1 MADYTELG
9 GRTLKDVGQALT
21 GEGLGVALG
30 LLGAGF
36 VGRQVQNR
44 VKTDAEVAAAPT
56 ITNYAYAWGGNN
68 IPKLAI
74 WYLLR
79 KYATSEVTIDAKK
92 AVAGSVVFDT
102 LMRIF
107 NNGQNPATAIV
118 GGYEVLGNGGETIHG
133 AGAGTTANDIQNLI
147 QENSALRGELN
158 KAVDKLA
165 AAGIPI
171 ALPDGPVKRRQ
182 RFGTMDEEALQTPRQ
197 RRFGIMKDSGLTDL
211 TARFGML

>member
-68 IPKLAI
+68 VPKLAM

-107 NNGQNPATAIV
+107 HNGQNPATAEI
-118 GGYEVLGNGGETIHG
+118 GGYQILGNGEDTIQG
-133 AGAGTTANDIQNLI
+133 AGATDIQRLI
-147 QENSALRGELN
+147 QENGALRAELN
-158 KAVDKLA
+158 KALQRLGEN
-165 AAGIPI
+165 GIET
-171 ALPDGPVKRRQ
+171 LPDGTQRRKK
-182 RFGTMDEEALQTPRQ
+182 FSSMEEEALQTPRQ
-197 RRFGIMKDSGLTDL
+197 KRYAFMKDSGLTDL
-211 TARFGML
+211 TAKFNML

>member
-68 IPKLAI
+68 VPKLAM

-102 LMRIF
+102 LMRVF
-107 NNGQNPATAIV
+107 NNGQNPASATI
-118 GGYEVLGNGGETIHG
+118 GGYQVLGNGEDTIQG
-133 AGAGTTANDIQNLI
+133 AGNADIQRLI
-147 QENSALRGELN
+147 QENSALRVELN
-158 KAVDKLA
+158 KALQRLGEN
-165 AAGIPI
+165 GIET
-171 ALPDGPVKRRQ
+171 LPDGTQRR
-182 RFGTMDEEALQTPRQ
+182 RKFSSMEEEVLQDPRQ
-197 RRFGIMKDSGLTDL
+197 KRYAFMKDSGLTDL
-211 TARFGML
+211 TAKFNML

>member
-30 LLGAGF
+30 LIGAGF
-36 VGRQVQNR
+36 VGRQVQNS

-68 IPKLAI
+68 IPKLAM

-107 NNGQNPATAIV
+107 NNGQNPASATI
-118 GGYEVLGNGGETIHG
+118 GGYQVLGNGGETIQ
-133 AGAGTTANDIQNLI
+133 GAGTTTEDIQRLVK
-147 QENSALRGELN
+147 ENSALRAELN

-165 AAGIPI
+165 TAGIPI
-171 ALPDGPVKRRQ
+171 ALPDGPEKRRQ
-182 RFGTMDEEALQTPRQ
+182 RFGTMDEETLQTPRQ
-197 RRFGIMKDSGLTDL
+197 RKFGIMNDSGLTDL